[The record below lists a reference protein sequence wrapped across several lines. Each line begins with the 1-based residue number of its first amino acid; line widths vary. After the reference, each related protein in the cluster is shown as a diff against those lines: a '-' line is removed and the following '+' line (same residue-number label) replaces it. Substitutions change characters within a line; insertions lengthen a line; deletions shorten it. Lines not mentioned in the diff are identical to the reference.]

1 MRGLFPRLDEMP
13 IPFSVRVMF
22 EKLFVLFHINRIHCI
37 LLCARYCVKDLHV
50 LSMYPDDNFI
60 NYMPS
65 SYTLQ
70 LRKLILTWTNI
81 LNLLQF
87 DFSQCLVTLK
97 LLGFAFRKTCLL
109 ISVEA
114 PANSCASLNPSF
126 PVRKMGMMK
135 LKTQGSCKD

>member
-1 MRGLFPRLDEMP
+1 MRGLFPRLDEMS

-22 EKLFVLFHINRIHCI
+22 EILFVLFHINRIHCI

-70 LRKLILTWTNI
+70 LRILTWTNI

-87 DFSQCLVTLK
+87 DFSQCLVYPEAI
-97 LLGFAFRKTCLL
+97 GFCIQKDTPFDLNGGSSQFLCLL
-109 ISVEA
+109 KSQFPCQKNGDDEVEDTGQ
-114 PANSCASLNPSF
+114 LQ
-126 PVRKMGMMK
+126 G
-135 LKTQGSCKD
+135 LK